1 MEAKRQPEASGPE
14 LLDAPQAA
22 ASGLCLGTLVSA
34 VPGAGLRVVYPGP
47 DGWDPVE
54 AHATVAVTPGD
65 VGRQVV
71 LAFPGDPRRPVVLG
85 VLQQNPVRAND
96 ADMQA
101 AAGTLPERA
110 RQVRVD
116 GKAVE
121 IEAEREL
128 VLRCGKSSITLRAGG
143 DVIVKGMRIVS
154 RARAT
159 NKIKGGNVL
168 IN

>member
-1 MEAKRQPEASGPE
+1 MEAKRQPGASGPE
-14 LLDAPQAA
+14 LLDAPPAT

-54 AHATVAVTPGD
+54 AHATVVVTPGD

-85 VLQQNPVRAND
+85 VLQPNPVRAGEAPQTAVAQPD
-96 ADMQA
+96 S
-101 AAGTLPERA
+101 PE

-116 GKAVE
+116 GRAVE

-143 DVIVKGMRIVS
+143 DIVVKGMKIVS
-154 RARAT
+154 RARTT

>member
-1 MEAKRQPEASGPE
+1 MEAKRQPEAGGPE
-14 LLDAPQAA
+14 LLDTAPTV

-34 VPGAGLRVVYPGP
+34 VPSAGLRVVYPGP

-85 VLQQNPVRAND
+85 VLQPNPVRADD
-96 ADMQA
+96 AEAQV
-101 AAGTLPERA
+101 AGTLPERA

-116 GKAVE
+116 GETVE
-121 IEAEREL
+121 IAAEREL

-143 DVIVKGMRIVS
+143 EVVVKGMKIVS
-154 RARAT
+154 RARST